1 MSVAAAVVCFKRLE
15 LAGVAKSDVERI
27 NFDPGASAN
36 LPRISVTH
44 EHFWKSLISRVS
56 CA

>member
-15 LAGVAKSDVERI
+15 LAGAAKSDVERI
-27 NFDPGASAN
+27 NFDPRASAN